1 MNIEG
6 HKRFKFFV
14 LLMPYPACS
23 VSSTMFFFLS
33 FFCPSPPAELCAF
46 EIYTQSLSNFL
57 QVHSL
62 RNLSSQQKKT
72 LLRMIKDFLFFRATK
87 THGGLQPTSHSVFSI
102 SD

>member
-46 EIYTQSLSNFL
+46 KIYTQSLSNFL

-62 RNLSSQQKKT
+62 
-72 LLRMIKDFLFFRATK
+72 
-87 THGGLQPTSHSVFSI
+87 
-102 SD
+102 